1 MVLLPER
8 FRAGCAFGAGKN
20 DKTAAGLS
28 LNKPWS
34 GQRLYEKQASFTTPD
49 VKIAP

>member
-20 DKTAAGLS
+20 EKLLPVSPSINPGRVRDYTKIYRAF
-28 LNKPWS
+28 P
-34 GQRLYEKQASFTTPD
+34 RLMK
-49 VKIAP
+49 K